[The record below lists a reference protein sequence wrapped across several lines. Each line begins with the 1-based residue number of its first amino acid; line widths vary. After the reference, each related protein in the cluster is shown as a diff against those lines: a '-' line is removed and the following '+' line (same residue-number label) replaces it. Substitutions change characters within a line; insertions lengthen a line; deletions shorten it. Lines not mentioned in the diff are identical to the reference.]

1 MESLRLIGVYSTI
14 TVGADNIRPQP
25 YRMDSTHI
33 HRKYSKPERFGRILS
48 APTVRNVSGGYYP
61 PLRWK
66 RNVFENFK
74 HQFIARVGSRLWV
87 FAQEEGRG
95 LVGGRAAADVFDPG
109 KVKENAAAV
118 PTEGGEAGDL

>member
-1 MESLRLIGVYSTI
+1 
-14 TVGADNIRPQP
+14 
-25 YRMDSTHI
+25 MDSTHI
-33 HRKYSKPERFGRILS
+33 HRKYSKTGTFRADNIRPYGAERFGRIIS

-74 HQFIARVGSRLWV
+74 HQFIVRVGSRLWV
-87 FAQEEGRG
+87 FAKEEGRG